1 MYGDGESCLFDLFG
15 AFLRVCIPI
24 VYSYG
29 VFKDRVKLH
38 LFLNHSPAPSPL
50 SQQFFFSLYLS
61 PLPPPPLPPLKLV
74 VLSSCRICL
83 RVACGI
89 SLFFAKW
96 WNVLLFYFSSLT
108 LSAFG
113 EGEIISNYRESRRC
127 RPSSCACSYLLLC
140 GRRMMRVVGNMHAH
154 FACSSPCLLYL
165 FSPSRACRSRP
176 NETCRR
182 ELAIWRLSGLS
193 SPIPAASEA
202 LAHAV
207 GSLCL
212 FTVIRY
218 SFSGTPIRVSLFL
231 ETEKRIGDAK
241 Y

>member
-1 MYGDGESCLFDLFG
+1 MYTYCIFLWCLLRSYEVASFPKSLSRPVAPFTTVFLFS
-15 AFLRVCIPI
+15 LSLSSSPTQTRSII
-24 VYSYG
+24 IMS
-29 VFKDRVKLH
+29 H
-38 LFLNHSPAPSPL
+38 LF
-50 SQQFFFSLYLS
+50 
-61 PLPPPPLPPLKLV
+61 
-74 VLSSCRICL
+74 
-83 RVACGI
+83 ACGVWHL

-108 LSAFG
+108 HSAFG

-127 RPSSCACSYLLLC
+127 RPSSCACSCLLVC
-140 GRRMMRVVGNMHAH
+140 GRRMKRVGGNMHAH
-154 FACSSPCLLYL
+154 FACSSPCLPYL
-165 FSPSRACRSRP
+165 FFPSRACWARP

-218 SFSGTPIRVSLFL
+218 SFSGTPIRVSIF
-231 ETEKRIGDAK
+231 
-241 Y
+241 